1 MLEEATISPNAV
13 DSKATVQPAAP
24 SLESIAEKMAVMRD
38 NTQRNLLRK
47 DSEQAAT
54 GDESS
59 VDSGESE
66 FAGSDSDIDYADQPA
81 DAQEAVSDAQVDTS
95 SEELIDFIEF
105 AETNPNAKFKFMR
118 NGKEIVVDAK
128 KAASILGQG
137 GAIHEEARQLKV
149 ERAEFEEYLN
159 DTRARQEGLALAM
172 EFTVE
177 PKLQQAYD
185 EIIRVQQFQT
195 TFQQQ
200 LANSKDPAH
209 QARIR
214 ASMDQNERY
223 IRQQQNTIQNLKP
236 AVDQFKQIRGQQ
248 VAERLDQ
255 ARRGFQDKELR
266 NEYVFNELKEKVS
279 KVWPQAKMQIVP
291 GVANIDL
298 ISSDETIMSLI
309 RDGLKYRGKPTAKSA
324 GASMAALTSRRGSS
338 TPRSGPD
345 SDIEKLRSQAKS
357 GDKKAADN
365 LLTQR
370 LQQIR
375 GSRGMR

>member
-1 MLEEATISPNAV
+1 
-13 DSKATVQPAAP
+13 
-24 SLESIAEKMAVMRD
+24 
-38 NTQRNLLRK
+38 
-47 DSEQAAT
+47 
-54 GDESS
+54 
-59 VDSGESE
+59 
-66 FAGSDSDIDYADQPA
+66 
-81 DAQEAVSDAQVDTS
+81 
-95 SEELIDFIEF
+95 
-105 AETNPNAKFKFMR
+105 
-118 NGKEIVVDAK
+118 
-128 KAASILGQG
+128 
-137 GAIHEEARQLKV
+137 
-149 ERAEFEEYLN
+149 
-159 DTRARQEGLALAM
+159 M

-177 PKLQQAYD
+177 PKLQHAYD
-185 EIIRVQQFQT
+185 EIIRVQQYQT

-209 QARIR
+209 HARIR

-223 IRQQQNTIQNLKP
+223 IRQQQDTIKHLKP

-324 GASMAALTSRRGSS
+324 GASMAALTSRRGGS
-338 TPRSGPD
+338 TP
-345 SDIEKLRSQAKS
+345 
-357 GDKKAADN
+357 
-365 LLTQR
+365 
-370 LQQIR
+370 
-375 GSRGMR
+375 